1 MINEDL
7 IEFTRTFHEEIA
19 AEAHALEALREE
31 IFVEKMGNM
40 LEDYGEIESLV
51 PCPYKGKGLKVDGY
65 HYDDEFKD
73 LTLIVSSFLDEIDP
87 SRLRVSNDDV
97 NTLFKNATNF
107 LVRSLKGLRN
117 KIEISSEAHE
127 LANLIEECKGDI
139 RTAKIVAITD
149 GITQKRPAETE
160 EIEGIE
166 ILCTV
171 WDIERTFHFYKTGE
185 RERIRIDFQDYCGGP
200 LPCVAKENST
210 GRYTNY
216 IAFIPGT
223 ALADMYAKWGIKL
236 LDMNVR
242 VFLSARGNVNKGI
255 RETILKE
262 PEMFC
267 AFNNGITV
275 FAKSVEVAS
284 STTSPGLIRAEDFQV
299 VNGGQTTASLYHAR
313 KKDRASIVDTFVQM
327 KLTVIHNEEDINVL
341 VPRISEYSN
350 TQNKVQ
356 SADLA
361 ANQSPHPEIQTIS
374 NNILAPD
381 PTGGSKQS
389 FWFYE
394 RARGSYEELKNLTAK
409 TPAQKKQFDALR
421 PKNQKFDKI
430 KFGKVWNTFLRLPQV
445 VSLGGQKN
453 FGRFNDWLRDQ
464 KGEEWVPF
472 FKKTVSLMVL
482 WNVAERM
489 VRRKGFEGYHHN
501 IVAYSLAW
509 LFHLSDSR
517 IDLEKIWQKQTVGDP
532 ILEVLEPISELVNG
546 HIRNTMQNVT
556 EYCKKEDCWNKLKAT
571 PFSLPNNLSSEYL
584 SNGAIAT
591 YLPNISSETEA
602 IEFCESKGATA
613 WFELSKWLKERDFL
627 TPKARSQCFN
637 MGKLVNRGK
646 QPSVALST
654 PCKKIWEEAEIR
666 GWNYGNGSGVQER
679 AEQ

>member
-7 IEFTRTFHEEIA
+7 IEFSRTFHEEIG
-19 AEAHALEALREE
+19 AEAHALDALREE
-31 IFVEKMGNM
+31 IFVEKMGNI

-51 PCPYKGKGLKVDGY
+51 PCPYKSKGLKIDGY
-65 HYDDEFKD
+65 HYDDEFKE
-73 LTLIVSSFLDEIDP
+73 LTLIVSNFLDETDP
-87 SRLRVSNDDV
+87 SKLRVSNDDV
-97 NTLFKNATNF
+97 NTLFKNATSF
-107 LVRSLKGLRN
+107 LVRSLMGLRN

-127 LANLIEECKGDI
+127 LANLIEECRGDI

-160 EIEGIE
+160 EVEGIE
-166 ILCTV
+166 ILRTI
-171 WDIERTFHFYKTGE
+171 WDIERTFHFHKTGE
-185 RERIRIDFQDYCGGP
+185 RERIEIDFEDYCRGP
-200 LPCVAKENST
+200 LSCVAKENSL

-216 IAFIPGT
+216 LAFIPGA

-275 FAKSVEVAS
+275 FAKSVEVS
-284 STTSPGLIRAEDFQV
+284 SSESGLGLIRAEDFQI

-313 KKDRASIVDTFVQM
+313 KKDRACIDDTIVQM
-327 KLTVIHNEEDINVL
+327 KLTVIHHEEDINVL

-389 FWFYE
+389 YWFYE
-394 RARGSYEELKNLTAK
+394 RARGSYDELKNLTAK

-430 KFGKVWNTFLRLPQV
+430 KFGKVWNTYLRLPHM

-453 FGRFNDWLRDQ
+453 FGRFNEWLRDQ

-472 FKKTVSLMVL
+472 FKKTVSLMIL
-482 WNVAERM
+482 WNATERM

-509 LFHLSDSR
+509 LFHLTDSR
-517 IDLEKIWQKQTVGDP
+517 IDLEKIWQKQTAADP
-532 ILEVLEPISELVNG
+532 ILEILEPISEVVNE

-556 EYCKKEDCWNKLKAT
+556 EYCKKEECWNNLKTTA
-571 PFSLPNNLSSEYL
+571 FNLPSTVSSEYL
-584 SNGAIAT
+584 NNGAT
-591 YLPNISSETEA
+591 SNYSSNISDEKET
-602 IEFCESKGATA
+602 IDFCKSKGGSA
-613 WFELSKWLKERDFL
+613 WFELSKWLKERNFL

-637 MGKLVNRGK
+637 MGKFLSQGR
-646 QPSVALST
+646 QPSVALSM
-654 PCKKIWEEAEIR
+654 PCRKIWEEAEIR
-666 GWNYGNGSGVQER
+666 GWTSANSNDVQTR
-679 AEQ
+679 